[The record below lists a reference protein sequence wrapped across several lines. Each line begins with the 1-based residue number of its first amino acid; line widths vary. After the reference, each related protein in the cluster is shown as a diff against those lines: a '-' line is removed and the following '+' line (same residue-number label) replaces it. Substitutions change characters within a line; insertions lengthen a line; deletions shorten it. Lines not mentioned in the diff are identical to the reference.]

1 MGLSLGISPCPND
14 TYIFSALIEGR
25 VTLPGGPGAIG
36 PVEAYF
42 ADVEELNVLA
52 GQGRLDVTKLSASA
66 AAGVL
71 DEYVI
76 LNAGGALGRGCG
88 PLLVA
93 SRPASAGELRTARLA
108 VPGAL
113 TTANLLLSLHGGF
126 IGPRREMVFD
136 EVMPAVISGECEAGV
151 IIHESRFTY
160 PDHGLYL
167 VLDLGAWWEEATG
180 APIPLG
186 VIAARRSLGSDALL
200 RIEEGIRRSLE
211 RAGTHPDEGRAF
223 IRAHAQEMDETVLAT
238 HIAAFVNEFS
248 LDLGLEGRDAVARL
262 ARRAA
267 EARGIR
273 VPDKPLFFDPRG
285 TS

>member
-25 VTLPGGPGAIG
+25 VPVPRDIG
-36 PVEAYF
+36 PWEPHF

-52 GQGRLDVTKLSASA
+52 KDGMLDVTKLSASA

-76 LNAGGALGRGCG
+76 LDAGGALGCGCG

-93 SRPASAGELRTARLA
+93 AQPLTEKDLSIAPIA

-126 IGPRREMVFD
+126 SGPRHEKVFD
-136 EVMPAVISGECEAGV
+136 EIIPAVVSGECVAGL

-160 PDHGLYL
+160 AAHGLHL
-167 VLDLGAWWEEATG
+167 VADLGGWWEKATS

-186 VIAARRSLGSDALL
+186 VIAAKRSLGYSVLS
-200 RIEEGIRRSLE
+200 RIESLIRQSLE
-211 RAGTHPDEGRAF
+211 RANANPGEGRAF
-223 IRAHAQEMDETVLAT
+223 IRSHAQEMDDVVLEQ
-238 HIAAFVNEFS
+238 HIAMFVNEYS
-248 LDLGLEGRDAVARL
+248 LRLGPSGRDAVERLLRHAARIRNIHL
-262 ARRAA
+262 PEGRPVFLQQTGENRA
-267 EARGIR
+267 
-273 VPDKPLFFDPRG
+273 
-285 TS
+285 